1 MLQLDI
7 FVILAQLIN
16 FGILYGI
23 FKYTIADKLSAKISE
38 REAQLEKLK
47 RADEHYEQKMQLAE
61 TQRDEMMQEAKKT
74 SRNLMRES
82 EILANAK
89 AKAIKTKAKAEALA
103 ILDGGKRELEKER
116 LSMLSQVKKHIV
128 DVSLRLNEKMFGPGK
143 SNIEFIEAEFAKMK

>member
-23 FKYTIADKLSAKISE
+23 FKYTIADTLSAKMAE
-38 REAQLEKLK
+38 RQAQLEKLK
-47 RADEHYEQKMQLAE
+47 RADEHYEQRMQLAE
-61 TQRDEMMQEAKKT
+61 EQRDEMIQEAKKT

-89 AKAIKTKAKAEALA
+89 AQAIKKKAKAEANAL
-103 ILDGGKRELEKER
+103 LDGGKKELEKER
-116 LSMLSQVKKHIV
+116 ISMLSQVKSHIV
-128 DVSLRLNEKMFGPGK
+128 DVSLRLNEKMF
-143 SNIEFIEAEFAKMK
+143 

>member
-23 FKYTIADKLSAKISE
+23 FKYTIADTLSAKMAE
-38 REAQLEKLK
+38 RQAQLEKLK
-47 RADEHYEQKMQLAE
+47 RADEHYEQRMQLAE
-61 TQRDEMMQEAKKT
+61 EQRDEMIQEAKKT

-89 AKAIKTKAKAEALA
+89 AQAIKKKAKAEANAL
-103 ILDGGKRELEKER
+103 LDGGKKELEKER
-116 LSMLSQVKKHIV
+116 ISMLSQVKSHIV
-128 DVSLRLNEKMFGPGK
+128 DVSLRLNEKMFWDSK
-143 SNIEFIEAEFAKMK
+143 TSKEFIEAEFAKMK